1 MVFKARWVLAGAHI
15 HVTMFAAKSTNH
27 TYENMGTLV
36 MNSEQWWAFRDMLDA
51 GNTQIE
57 EGRREGDPHD

>member
-1 MVFKARWVLAGAHI
+1 MVFRARWVLAGAHI
-15 HVTMFAAKSTNH
+15 HVVIFVAKSTNH

-51 GNTQIE
+51 GNTQIV
-57 EGRREGDPHD
+57 EGLSDD